1 MNCNKMK
8 QKRGLFLALGM
19 ALLAGCSSPAPAA
32 DPVQKSEQEPTKTPE
47 PAEHPESLVV
57 YFSASGNTER
67 LAQEIAVQ
75 TDSTTFVIEPEQ
87 PYTEDDLKYND
98 DSSRV
103 CQQHDNVLSQEIPL
117 VISVPEHW
125 EEYDVIYLGYPIW
138 WGQAAWPVSSFVQAN
153 SFEGKTVYPFCTS
166 SSSPAGNSGES
177 LAQLAGSGTWMPAE
191 RFSADAGE
199 DEIRA
204 WLETVQSAE

>member
-57 YFSASGNTER
+57 YFSATGNTER

-138 WGQAAWPVSSFVQAN
+138 WG
-153 SFEGKTVYPFCTS
+153 
-166 SSSPAGNSGES
+166 
-177 LAQLAGSGTWMPAE
+177 
-191 RFSADAGE
+191 
-199 DEIRA
+199 
-204 WLETVQSAE
+204 